1 MNNYPLFAD
10 MPVLSMIT
18 NFSKNGNFERIYLV
32 MERSPENRAKNEVR
46 KAKSGETRSLW
57 NGPGNRAFQE

>member
-32 MERSPENRAKNEVR
+32 MERSPESRAKNELR
-46 KAKSGETRSLW
+46 KAQPSETRSLW
-57 NGPGNRAFQE
+57 NGPQNREFQS